1 MAVNFSP
8 IFNGWQGF
16 TAAGLP
22 LSGGQIFTYL
32 AGTSTPS
39 PTYTTSVGNVANAN
53 PIVLNADG
61 RPPQEIWLTSTVSYK
76 LVLQDSLGNQLGTY
90 DNITGIDNSTPAAL
104 SEWVVTGLAPAYVN
118 ATTFTLAGDQTATF
132 QIGRRVQYQLG
143 SGLNTG
149 SITNSVFGAVTTV
162 TVVTDSIPLDVTLSA
177 VNVGFLT
184 ATKPSVPTNF
194 KSPISGPSIAISGA
208 ATIGSTA
215 VISGLVTGSVGMNV
229 GNIAQAS
236 ATTLD
241 WYQEG
246 STTMSIAG
254 STTAGTATYGGRI
267 MRWTRIGQLF
277 VFDLF
282 LDWTAFTGTGFIL
295 ITGTFP
301 FTVSSSVPTAVTI
314 TSENLTYPNDLS
326 CIVTSSAGG
335 TIQIGSTSSGGTF
348 SLIAVDAT
356 ATIYIS
362 GSVRVA

>member
-1 MAVNFSP
+1 
-8 IFNGWQGF
+8 
-16 TAAGLP
+16 
-22 LSGGQIFTYL
+22 
-32 AGTSTPS
+32 
-39 PTYTTSVGNVANAN
+39 
-53 PIVLNADG
+53 
-61 RPPQEIWLTSTVSYK
+61 
-76 LVLQDSLGNQLGTY
+76 
-90 DNITGIDNSTPAAL
+90 
-104 SEWVVTGLAPAYVN
+104 
-118 ATTFTLAGDQTATF
+118 
-132 QIGRRVQYQLG
+132 
-143 SGLNTG
+143 
-149 SITNSVFGAVTTV
+149 
-162 TVVTDSIPLDVTLSA
+162 
-177 VNVGFLT
+177 
-184 ATKPSVPTNF
+184 
-194 KSPISGPSIAISGA
+194 
-208 ATIGSTA
+208 
-215 VISGLVTGSVGMNV
+215 MNV